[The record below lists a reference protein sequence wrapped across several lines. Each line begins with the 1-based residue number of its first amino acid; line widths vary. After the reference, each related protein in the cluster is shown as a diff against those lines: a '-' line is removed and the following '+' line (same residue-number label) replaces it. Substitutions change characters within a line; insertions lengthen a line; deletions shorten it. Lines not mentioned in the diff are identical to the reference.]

1 VQLRHDLHDGLD
13 PVLAD
18 PVRIEQVLVNLIVNS
33 ADAMP
38 NGGHLVITTQAVAL
52 DGENAN
58 APEGGTPGRYA
69 VLSDADTGVGK
80 DSETQARAF
89 EPFFTTK
96 AMGRGTGLGLSTV
109 YGIVRQS
116 GGHIRLDSSP
126 GGGTT
131 IAIWLPH
138 HDAPAP
144 VLAPAPSRESRA
156 PGKATILLVEDEMLV
171 RLAIRRILAS
181 QGHDVIEAAD
191 GEAALAVVARRSARI
206 DLVIS
211 DLVMPRMGGRE
222 LGENLRARGHH
233 APLLFMSGYTGDFAT
248 RQSLLDASAEFI
260 EKPFSPDA
268 LMHKVD
274 ELLAGNVPA
283 PRS

>member
-1 VQLRHDLHDGLD
+1 
-13 PVLAD
+13 
-18 PVRIEQVLVNLIVNS
+18 
-33 ADAMP
+33 
-38 NGGHLVITTQAVAL
+38 
-52 DGENAN
+52 
-58 APEGGTPGRYA
+58 
-69 VLSDADTGVGK
+69 
-80 DSETQARAF
+80 
-89 EPFFTTK
+89 
-96 AMGRGTGLGLSTV
+96 
-109 YGIVRQS
+109 
-116 GGHIRLDSSP
+116 
-126 GGGTT
+126 
-131 IAIWLPH
+131 
-138 HDAPAP
+138 
-144 VLAPAPSRESRA
+144 
-156 PGKATILLVEDEMLV
+156 MLV